1 MPAPTSK
8 VDLTNLEKRIGDLQ
22 KNLAFVGQGSSP
34 NTSELFKIIHQP
46 GWTTV
51 LQVALA
57 TQILDAMNQQAQAM
71 HQLQQA
77 LQSHVKDSGGQ

>member
-34 NTSELFKIIHQP
+34 NASDLFKIIHQP

-57 TQILDAMNQQAQAM
+57 AQILDAMNHQAQAM
-71 HQLQQA
+71 QQLQQA